1 MAANLPKTYHEGY
14 CYFTVDDGKFYIDTT
29 DDASGRIVLNAA
41 SADTD
46 RLNNIIDETYVTS
59 EELDEIF
66 DGVPGLIDA
75 DTLGGRFAS
84 DYLLKDEF
92 SVNYDQIIMPDGT
105 IWDGIAATITDTE
118 LSTVSDS
125 PVANKVITT
134 ALNNI
139 ENRVS
144 NIKKLSSDPREN
156 DEGNPM
162 LSTMDIIKKK
172 YPIVDENG
180 QSTTYP
186 TFASQVFFNDG
197 TSLENNVINRIFLEV
212 PAVNWVQADTGRYTQ
227 LIPIEGVTEYTKCYH
242 LDIDMS
248 NATEDNISDIKKAW
262 SYIDYAETIT
272 GGILLTCFTDVP
284 TIDFTTIAYFY

>member
-75 DTLGGRFAS
+75 DTLGGKPAS

-118 LSTVSDS
+118 LSSESDN
-125 PVANKVITT
+125 PVANKVITA
-134 ALNNI
+134 ALG
-139 ENRVS
+139 

-156 DEGNPM
+156 DASSPE
-162 LSTMDIIKKK
+162 LSAV
-172 YPIVDENG
+172 PIN
-180 QSTTYP
+180 
-186 TFASQVFFNDG
+186 
-197 TSLENNVINRIFLEV
+197 
-212 PAVNWVQADTGRYTQ
+212 ADTLGGINASEYATKTQ
-227 LIPIEGVTEYTKCYH
+227 VSEIVTEA
-242 LDIDMS
+242 LNSIRLAS
-248 NATEDNISDIKKAW
+248 EVS
-262 SYIDYAETIT
+262 
-272 GGILLTCFTDVP
+272 F
-284 TIDFTTIAYFY
+284 